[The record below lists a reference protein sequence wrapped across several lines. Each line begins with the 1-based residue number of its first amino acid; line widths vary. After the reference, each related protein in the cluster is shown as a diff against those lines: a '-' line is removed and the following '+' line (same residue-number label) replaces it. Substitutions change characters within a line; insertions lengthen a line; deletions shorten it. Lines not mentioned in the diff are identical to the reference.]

1 MSLSPL
7 SSLPVA
13 ATYRA
18 ARCTLL
24 STTVPAV
31 RSSGC
36 FRPRCIRRE
45 FHRALPPAAALRSS
59 LAPSPR
65 RPLST
70 TTASSPPSP
79 GSPST
84 TSSSPKRTCWSCGAP
99 IPRSAVTCPAD
110 NKLQPTF
117 PESTYHDVLLP
128 DTPHAEIPYAFDIDL
143 RALRAAFLALQTRV
157 HPDGF
162 ARASPTEKACADMQ
176 SSFINKGYQVLRE
189 PLSRAVYLLGMHGE
203 VVGEKDGVADP
214 ELLMD
219 VMEAREALE
228 DAQDEAEIQELNK
241 QNAARVEETIKGISE
256 AFRMKDIGRAKSLTV
271 QLRYWQNIKKAADDW
286 APGKRVEL
294 EH

>member
-7 SSLPVA
+7 SSSPLSATCHVA
-13 ATYRA
+13 RRMLISA
-18 ARCTLL
+18 
-24 STTVPAV
+24 TVPAA
-31 RSSGC
+31 RSGSCG
-36 FRPRCIRRE
+36 RPRCNRRA
-45 FHRALPPAAALRSS
+45 FHPARPPAAA
-59 LAPSPR
+59 APTPR

-70 TTASSPPSP
+70 TTTAASSSPASPANPSV
-79 GSPST
+79 SSAST
-84 TSSSPKRTCWSCGAP
+84 PKRTCWSCGAP
-99 IPRSAVTCPAD
+99 IPRSAVFCPAD

-128 DTPHAEIPYAFDIDL
+128 NTPHAEIPYAFDVDL

-189 PLSRAVYLLGMHGE
+189 PLSRAVYLLGMHGK

-219 VMEAREALE
+219 VMESREALE
-228 DAQDEAEIQELNK
+228 DAQDEAEIQELKK
-241 QNAARVEETIKGISE
+241 QNSARVEETIKGISE
-256 AFRMKDIGRAKSLTV
+256 AFRRKDIDRAKSLTV
-271 QLRYWQNIKKAADDW
+271 QLRYWQNIQKAADDW